1 MSVGVAPARPRIGLD
16 IGGTKLEAIS
26 LDPTGAVTGSLR
38 LPTEPGEAAVL
49 RSSELA
55 VRTLAERAG
64 VPLDGFASV
73 GIGIPGRVDRS
84 SGVVHD
90 AVNLGVRSLALGPD
104 LSARIGLPV
113 TLDNDV
119 TAAAVGAVSLLG
131 LRGTAAYLNLG
142 TGLAAGVVVDG
153 VPWRGGT
160 GIAGEIGHLPFD
172 SAGLPCACGQ
182 RGCLETAASGSA
194 LKRTWPA
201 GGEHPGRVLLAAI
214 AAGDPD
220 AQRAFDR
227 LVSGAAHC
235 VQLLALSVDP
245 SAIVIGGGLRLL
257 GDPLIEGIRN
267 ELDARAA
274 TSPFLAGA
282 ALSERVRLLD
292 GDSPA
297 AAVGAALSADR

>member
-1 MSVGVAPARPRIGLD
+1 MTATTAIARPRIGLD
-16 IGGTKLEAIS
+16 IGGTKLEAIA
-26 LDPTGAVTGSLR
+26 LDPAGRVTGSLR
-38 LPTEPGEAAVL
+38 LPTEPGEDAVL
-49 RSSELA
+49 RSSERA
-55 VRTLAERAG
+55 VRALAERTG
-64 VPLDGFASV
+64 VALDRFASV
-73 GIGIPGRVDRS
+73 GIGIPGRIDRER
-84 SGVVHD
+84 GIVHD
-90 AVNLGVRSLALGPD
+90 AVNLGVHALALGPG
-104 LSARIGLPV
+104 LSQRVGLPV

-131 LRGTAAYLNLG
+131 LSGTAVYLNLG
-142 TGLAAGVVVDG
+142 TGLAAGIVVDG
-153 VPWRGGT
+153 VPWRGST

-214 AAGDPD
+214 AAGDAD
-220 AQRAFDR
+220 ARRAFER

-235 VQLLALSVDP
+235 VQLLALSIDP
-245 SAIVIGGGLRLL
+245 TAIVIGGGLRLL
-257 GDPLIEGIRN
+257 GAPLLDGIRA
-267 ELDARAA
+267 ELGARASA
-274 TSPFLAGA
+274 SPFLAGA
-282 ALSERVRLLD
+282 ALSERLQLLD